1 MAKYLID
8 ANLPQYFSH
17 WNSDDFVHVN
27 EISTSLSDEEI
38 WDYAKLHGLTIVT
51 KDVDFS
57 LLASFSPAKHP
68 KVIHFRLGNMKLK
81 ELHAFVA
88 KYWNEIVEVTESH
101 KIMNV
106 YKNKIEGIL

>member
-17 WNSDDFVHVN
+17 WNSGDFIHVN

-38 WDYAKLHGLTIVT
+38 WDYTKLHDLTIVT

-57 LLASFSPAKHP
+57 LLASFDPAKHP
-68 KVIHFRLGNMKLK
+68 KVIHFRLGNMKLRV
-81 ELHAFVA
+81 LHAFVA
-88 KYWNEIVEVTESH
+88 KNWNEIVDITENH
-101 KIMNV
+101 TIINV
-106 YKNKIEGIL
+106 YENKIEGII